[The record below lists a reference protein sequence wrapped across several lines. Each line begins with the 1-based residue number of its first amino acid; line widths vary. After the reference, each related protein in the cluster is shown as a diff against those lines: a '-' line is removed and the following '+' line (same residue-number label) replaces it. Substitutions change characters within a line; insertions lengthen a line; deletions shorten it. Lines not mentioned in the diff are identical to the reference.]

1 MAGSLN
7 SCKPSLHSKPIVGQ
21 AVSKFVFKINPQNP
35 ELGSVTP
42 YTITSK
48 CDYLRRHFD
57 RIERIYQEES
67 DELLIACQAE
77 QERTKDHG
85 DDGEHNYSYSDTIR
99 EIEFVS
105 LRMHRYSA
113 ILASYAYLENSMSKL
128 CVKYHDSMGISLK
141 PAEVSGDGI
150 VKFRLYLEKLA
161 KVDFETV
168 NKQWS
173 HLTTLNLIR
182 NCIVHADGDANLI
195 KQSSKLI
202 GIINNSKNLSFI
214 EEQLI
219 MMDASYI
226 RSTVDTI
233 QSFLLHLFEAG
244 H

>member
-1 MAGSLN
+1 MQAKL
-7 SCKPSLHSKPIVGQ
+7 IGQ
-21 AVSKFVFKINPQNP
+21 AVSKFVFKVNPQNP

-48 CDYLRRHFD
+48 CDYLRRHFN
-57 RIERIYQEES
+57 RVERVYEEES

-77 QERTKDHG
+77 QERTKDHE
-85 DDGEHNYSYSDTIR
+85 DDSEHNYSYSDAIR
-99 EIEFVS
+99 EIEFIS

-128 CVKYHDSMGISLK
+128 CTKYYESMDLPLK
-141 PAEVSGDGI
+141 AAEVSGDGI
-150 VKFRLYLEKLA
+150 VKFKLYLEKLA
-161 KVDFETV
+161 KIDFETV

-173 HLTTLNLIR
+173 HLTILNLIR

-202 GIINNSKNLSFI
+202 GIINNSKDLSFI

-226 RSTVDTI
+226 SSTVDTI